1 MASAQKGSSVKIER
15 KGFLGSIFGSEPS
28 VKVDELSIF
37 TRQFATLLGAGVP
50 LTRSFDCF
58 RTPHNVLHKVMHEVG
73 IKVES
78 GFRLSAAM
86 RGYPK
91 VFNAIYVALV
101 ESGETTG
108 KLVIVLQKL
117 ADDMEKQVR
126 IKKRLISALT
136 YPAVLMCAAFVC
148 VMFFFSYILPMLE
161 PMFKSTNIP
170 LPGPTRVLLQM
181 HYIIPGVIMAGV
193 IFCILAWFGHD
204 RLKRYPQRIRRLHNL
219 LLHVPLFGS
228 LYRSMAVTRI
238 LQSLS
243 SMLDVGLNL
252 VPALKCC
259 ESLTSNT
266 HISHELSQVRLRL
279 IDGETL
285 TEALQQGN
293 LFPKAVVHIV
303 AAGEETSDLIPMI
316 KFGARLLE
324 EDADLL
330 IESMAQ
336 SLEPVIMIIM
346 GVVVGF
352 IVLAA
357 MLPIVQ
363 LIQNL

>member
-1 MASAQKGSSVKIER
+1 
-15 KGFLGSIFGSEPS
+15 
-28 VKVDELSIF
+28 
-37 TRQFATLLGAGVP
+37 
-50 LTRSFDCF
+50 
-58 RTPHNVLHKVMHEVG
+58 
-73 IKVES
+73 
-78 GFRLSAAM
+78 
-86 RGYPK
+86 
-91 VFNAIYVALV
+91 
-101 ESGETTG
+101 
-108 KLVIVLQKL
+108 
-117 ADDMEKQVR
+117 
-126 IKKRLISALT
+126 
-136 YPAVLMCAAFVC
+136 
-148 VMFFFSYILPMLE
+148 
-161 PMFKSTNIP
+161 
-170 LPGPTRVLLQM
+170 
-181 HYIIPGVIMAGV
+181 
-193 IFCILAWFGHD
+193 
-204 RLKRYPQRIRRLHNL
+204 
-219 LLHVPLFGS
+219 
-228 LYRSMAVTRI
+228 MAVTRI